1 MKHYDLIVS
10 GKVQG
15 VFYRASTKKK
25 ALELGLKGFV
35 KNMVDG
41 SVYIEAEGNEE
52 DLRHLVDWCNYG
64 PDNAVVSEVA
74 VEEGEMVG
82 FKKFEIRYF

>member
-1 MKHYDLIVS
+1 MKHYNLIVS

-25 ALELGLKGFV
+25 ALKLGLNGFV
-35 KNMVDG
+35 KNKVDG

-64 PDNAVVSEVA
+64 PDNAIVSEVV
-74 VEEGEMVG
+74 VEESKIVG
-82 FKKFEIRYF
+82 FKNFEIRYF